1 MNLGFI
7 AHDSKKQLM
16 QNFCIAYKNMLK
28 KHNLFAT
35 GTTGQFIEDAT
46 GLNVHKYLAGSLGG
60 ERQLSAQIE
69 NNDIDAVIFLR
80 DPLVRLKEEPSFTR
94 VYEACDINNIP
105 LATNVATAELL
116 ILAIDRGDLDWRDA
130 YR

>member
-46 GLNVHKYLAGSLGG
+46 GLTVHKYLAGALGG
-60 ERQLSAQIE
+60 ERQLAAQIE
-69 NNDIDAVIFLR
+69 NNAIDAVIFLR
-80 DPLVRLKEEPSFTR
+80 DPLGKLKEEPSFTR

-116 ILAIDRGDLDWRDA
+116 ILAIDRGDLDWREA
-130 YR
+130 YK